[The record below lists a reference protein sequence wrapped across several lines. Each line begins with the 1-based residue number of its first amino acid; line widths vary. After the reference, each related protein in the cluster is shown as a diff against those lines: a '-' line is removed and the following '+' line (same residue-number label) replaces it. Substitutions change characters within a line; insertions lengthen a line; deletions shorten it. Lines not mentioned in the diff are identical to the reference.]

1 MAMATMEGLAGEE
14 RAGVRRAG
22 AATRA
27 ALGGAVAW
35 FAIAA
40 AGLVIVFV
48 GLGVDA
54 WRHNNGAD
62 EASLISL
69 GNPGHI
75 IAFIGLAMASVAVL
89 AGLSVAALKN
99 AESAPD
105 AVRRFVPVTVGWVVV
120 AVTAIGS
127 LTYIAATGVSI
138 GHTGH
143 DATTS
148 AAAGTTGSEAVDISQ
163 ALQQQGIS
171 TDGGAAEPAA
181 PDALPQGGTGANS
194 APHDMGK
201 QPTFAQFETLSDS
214 QLLPLFP
221 SNTVPAADLPELKA
235 QIEAVAAVA
244 KMYPT
249 TEAAAAAGY
258 VRTTSDVPYMGEHW
272 LNYDYVRTGVFD
284 PNKPQGLLFSKVDSG
299 PEQLVGVWFLLLPGI
314 NGVKRDVQPAGFAS
328 NLDMWHA
335 HEGLCLVGV
344 SGASESET
352 KESCQAKGGA
362 FTADLRWMIHVWV
375 APGFDNPD
383 GALAYLNADLFQ
395 KQQAAA
401 KAAGQNSGNVGQ

>member
-1 MAMATMEGLAGEE
+1 MATMEGFAGQE
-14 RAGVRRAG
+14 RAGVRRA
-22 AATRA
+22 RA
-27 ALGGAVAW
+27 AIWAALSRPLAW
-35 FAIAA
+35 FAFAA

-62 EASLISL
+62 EAALLSL

-75 IAFIGLAMASVAVL
+75 IAFVGLAMASVAVL
-89 AGLSVAALKN
+89 AGLSVTALKD
-99 AESAPD
+99 AASAPD
-105 AVRRFVPVTVGWVVV
+105 AMRRFVPVTVAWVVV
-120 AVTAIGS
+120 AVAGIGS

-138 GHTGH
+138 GHSH
-143 DATTS
+143 SATPS
-148 AAAGTTGSEAVDISQ
+148 AAAGTTGSEAVDIAQ

-171 TDGGAAEPAA
+171 TDAGAAGPSA
-181 PDALPQGGTGANS
+181 PGALPQGGTGANS

-201 QPTFAQFETLSDS
+201 QPTFSQIDTLSDS

-221 SNTVPAADLPELKA
+221 ANTVTAADLPELKQ

-244 KMYPT
+244 KKYPT

-258 VRTTSDVPYMGEHW
+258 VQTTSDVPYMGEHW
-272 LNYDYVRTGVFD
+272 LNYNYVRTGVFD
-284 PNKPQGLLFSKVDSG
+284 PNKPQGLLFSKVDDG
-299 PEQLVGVWFLLLPGI
+299 PKKLVGVWFLLVPGI
-314 NGVKRDVQPAGFAS
+314 NGIKRDVQPAGFAS
-328 NLDMWHA
+328 SLDMWHA

-352 KESCQAKGGA
+352 KESCQAKGGN
-362 FTADLRWMIHVWV
+362 FTADLRWMLHVWV

-383 GALAYLNADLFQ
+383 GVLTYLNADLFQ

-401 KAAGQNSGNVGQ
+401 KAAAQKTGNVSQ